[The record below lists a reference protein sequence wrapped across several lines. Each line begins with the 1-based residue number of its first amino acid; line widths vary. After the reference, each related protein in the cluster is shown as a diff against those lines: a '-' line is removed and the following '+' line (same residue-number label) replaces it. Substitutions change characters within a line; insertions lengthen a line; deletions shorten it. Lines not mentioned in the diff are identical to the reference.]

1 MWRVS
6 AAWAVASAALLAG
19 LAGGAGAHPVAI
31 APPANKIGRVAVG

>member
-6 AAWAVASAALLAG
+6 AAWAVASAAG